1 MMAPAEPLRITTPV
15 VVLVGPTAVGKTAL
29 SLQIATEFGCE
40 IISMDSMQVYRGM
53 DIGTAKATPE
63 ERRQV
68 VHHLIDIRDP
78 DEQYDAASFV
88 TDALTAIRAIGEQGR
103 IPLITGG
110 TGLYLSALLYGL
122 FDTIEGTEA
131 IRAVLQERLQAEGRE
146 ALHAELQRLD
156 PVSAARVHP
165 NDTQRLLRGLEIFHA
180 TGLPWSEHLQRQRQ
194 AAPPPQF
201 SRLLLLGL
209 RCDRDLLIERISRR
223 SQQMM
228 SDDFAAEVAGLLA
241 RGYGAD
247 LPSMQ
252 SIGYRHMAACLA
264 GAWDRESATEALIVD
279 TRRYAKRQRTWFRR
293 YADLHWHD
301 LRDLDAALV
310 EAAEFF
316 RTNRQK

>member
-78 DEQYDAASFV
+78 DEQYHAASFV
-88 TDALTAIRAIGEQGR
+88 TDTLAAIRAIGERGH

-110 TGLYLSALLYGL
+110 TGLYLSSLLHGL
-122 FDTIEGTEA
+122 FDTVEDTEA
-131 IRAVLQERLQAEGRE
+131 IRAVLQERLRGEGRE
-146 ALHAELQRLD
+146 VLHGELQRVD
-156 PVSAARVHP
+156 PTSAARIHP

-209 RCDRDLLIERISRR
+209 RCDRDLLVERISRR
-223 SQQMM
+223 SRQMM
-228 SDDFAAEVAGLLA
+228 GDAFAAEVTGLLA
-241 RGYGAD
+241 QGYGAD
-247 LPSMQ
+247 LPSLQ
-252 SIGYRHMAACLA
+252 AIGYRHMIACLA
-264 GAWDRESATEALIVD
+264 GTMDRETATRALIAD
-279 TRRYAKRQRTWFRR
+279 TRRYAKRQMTWFRR

-301 LRDLDAALV
+301 LGQLDAALV
-310 EAAEFF
+310 EVTEFF

>member
-1 MMAPAEPLRITTPV
+1 MMAPAAPLRITTPV

-29 SLQIATEFGCE
+29 SLQIATEFGGE

-53 DIGTAKATPE
+53 DIGTAKATPA

-68 VHHLIDIRDP
+68 AHHLIDIRDP
-78 DEQYDAASFV
+78 DEQYHAASFV
-88 TDALTAIRAIGEQGR
+88 ADTLTAIRAIADRGC

-122 FDTIEGTEA
+122 FDTVEGTEA
-131 IRAVLQERLQAEGRE
+131 IRASLQERLQREGRE
-146 ALHAELQRLD
+146 PLYRELQQVD
-156 PVSAARVHP
+156 PASAARIHP
-165 NDTQRLLRGLEIFHA
+165 NDTQRLLRGLEIFQA
-180 TGLPWSEHLQRQRQ
+180 SGVPWSEHLQRQQ
-194 AAPPPQF
+194 LAAPPPQF

-209 RCDRDLLIERISRR
+209 HCDRDLLIERISRR
-223 SQQMM
+223 SRQMM
-228 SDDFAAEVAGLLA
+228 SADFSAEVSGLLA

-301 LRDLDAALV
+301 LGHLDETLV
-310 EAAEFF
+310 EVAEFL
-316 RTNRQK
+316 RRDRKK

>member
-1 MMAPAEPLRITTPV
+1 MTGAKAPLPISFPV

-110 TGLYLSALLYGL
+110 TGLYLSSLLYGL
-122 FDTIEGTEA
+122 FDTVQGTEA

-209 RCDRDLLIERISRR
+209 RCDRDLLVERISLR
-223 SQQMM
+223 SRQMM
-228 SDDFAAEVAGLLA
+228 GDAFAAEVTGLLA
-241 RGYGAD
+241 QGYSAD
-247 LPSMQ
+247 LPSLQ
-252 SIGYRHMAACLA
+252 AIGYRHMIACLT
-264 GAWDRESATEALIVD
+264 GAMDRETATRALIKD
-279 TRRYAKRQRTWFRR
+279 TRRYAKRQMTWFRR

>member
-78 DEQYDAASFV
+78 DEQYHAASFV
-88 TDALTAIRAIGEQGR
+88 TDTLAAIRAIGERGH

-110 TGLYLSALLYGL
+110 TGLYLSSLLHGL
-122 FDTIEGTEA
+122 FDTVEGTEA
-131 IRAVLQERLQAEGRE
+131 IRAVLQERLRGEGRE
-146 ALHAELQRLD
+146 VLHGELQRVD
-156 PVSAARVHP
+156 PTSAARIHP

-209 RCDRDLLIERISRR
+209 RCDRDLLVERISRR
-223 SQQMM
+223 SWQMM
-228 SDDFAAEVAGLLA
+228 GDAFAAEVTGLLA
-241 RGYGAD
+241 QGYGAD
-247 LPSMQ
+247 LPSLQ
-252 SIGYRHMAACLA
+252 AIGYRHMIACLA
-264 GAWDRESATEALIVD
+264 GTMDRETATRALIKD
-279 TRRYAKRQRTWFRR
+279 TRRYAKRQMTWFRR

-301 LRDLDAALV
+301 LGKLDAALV
-310 EAAEFF
+310 EVAEFF